1 VRAAEVG
8 FVPRGLRREDA
19 ARYIGISPTLF
30 DRKRKEGA
38 IPPPRDMFGV
48 MIWDRQDLD
57 SLFAKPTYTAAN
69 DNNGSDCWDKV
80 CGLENPS
87 T

>member
-1 VRAAEVG
+1 MSSVKID

-30 DRKRKEGA
+30 DRMRKEGR
-38 IPPPRDMFGV
+38 IPAPRDMFGV
-48 MIWDRQDLD
+48 MIWDRNDLD

-69 DNNGSDCWDKV
+69 DNDGSGYWDKV
-80 CGLENPS
+80 CGFENPS
-87 T
+87 M

>member
-1 VRAAEVG
+1 MRAAEVG

-69 DNNGSDCWDKV
+69 DNNGSDYWDKV

>member
-1 VRAAEVG
+1 
-8 FVPRGLRREDA
+8 
-19 ARYIGISPTLF
+19 
-30 DRKRKEGA
+30 
-38 IPPPRDMFGV
+38 MFGV

-69 DNNGSDCWDKV
+69 DNASNYWDKV
-80 CGLENPS
+80 CGFENPS

>member
-1 VRAAEVG
+1 MSSAD

-57 SLFAKPTYTAAN
+57 SLFARPSYTAVN
-69 DNNGSDCWDKV
+69 DNNSNYWDKI
-80 CGLENPS
+80 CGFENQS

>member
-1 VRAAEVG
+1 MSSAD

-38 IPPPRDMFGV
+38 IPPPRDIFGV
-48 MIWDRQDLD
+48 MIWDRHDLD
-57 SLFAKPTYTAAN
+57 SLFGKPSYTAAN
-69 DNNGSDCWDKV
+69 DNQDDYWDRRLAAKKA
-80 CGLENPS
+80 
-87 T
+87 

>member
-1 VRAAEVG
+1 MSSAD

-48 MIWDRQDLD
+48 MIWDRHDLD
-57 SLFAKPTYTAAN
+57 SLFAKPVYTAAN
-69 DNNGSDCWDKV
+69 DNNSSYWDKV
-80 CGLENPS
+80 CGFENQS